1 MIAHTERFR
10 VGFQDT
16 DSTSRIYFP
25 VYVRWFDIAF
35 IEFLRKNGVVFD
47 RIGRLIVEGQHLN
60 KTFVVGEYG
69 CRIMKPSKYDDV
81 VNVNVSI
88 KELRNKVVTA
98 SFTLTDAAN
107 GEELATGSIT
117 YIFVDL
123 ESGRS
128 TEMPSRLKQIFE
140 LNRR

>member
-1 MIAHTERFR
+1 MIVHIERFR

-25 VYVRWFDIAF
+25 TYVRWFDIAF

-47 RIGRLIVEGQHLN
+47 RVGGLIVDGRPLN

-69 CRIMKPSKYDDV
+69 CRVMKPSKYDDV
-81 VNVNVSI
+81 VEVSVSI

-98 SFTLTDAAN
+98 SFTLADAAC
-107 GEELATGSIT
+107 GEELANGYIT
-117 YIFVDL
+117 YVFIDL
-123 ESGRS
+123 ENGRS
-128 TEMPSRLKQIFE
+128 TEMPNRLRQIFE
-140 LNRR
+140 LNR